1 MEVSIY
7 AVYGGEEAMH
17 RDNLMVLLFK
27 YSVSEY
33 LNKVL
38 LLLLLLP
45 SRHHDYFDY
54 FRLRA

>member
-27 YSVSEY
+27 YSESEY

-38 LLLLLLP
+38 LLSLLP